1 MNVKEAD
8 KLITENE
15 RLKKELEELENK
27 VHIAKSNLKDP
38 LYSLSVEDF
47 VKILETVLQR
57 TINPAPIKERDFT
70 DKRYVYGIAGIAT
83 LFNCCKTTASR
94 ILHSG
99 KIDKAVTKF
108 GQKIIVDADLAM
120 QLNRQ

>member
-1 MNVKEAD
+1 MNARD
-8 KLITENE
+8 TNKLIMENE
-15 RLKKELEELENK
+15 RLKKELNELENK
-27 VHIAKSNLKDP
+27 VFSTKSSLKDP
-38 LYSLSVEDF
+38 LFTLSIEDF

-57 TINPAPIKERDFT
+57 SINPAPVKELDST

-99 KIDKAVTKF
+99 KIDKAVTKW
-108 GQKIIVDADLAM
+108 GQKIIVDAELAM